1 MEDVRVYGDV
11 HGLSEKDF
19 EDLKLEL
26 PFEKIVYKDKVLNVD
41 YEGHYID
48 IDDFL
53 EEMVKRLP
61 PEGWA
66 KVDFIDHVDWKLTRY
81 EIENNKMTSHDVN
94 VDAVLEPTKNEAG
107 QR

>member
-11 HGLSEKDF
+11 HGLSEQDF
-19 EDLKLEL
+19 NELKLEL
-26 PFEKIVYKDKVLNVD
+26 PFNKVVYKENVLNVD

-61 PEGWA
+61 ANGWA
-66 KVDFIDHVDWKLTRY
+66 KVDFIDHVEWQLIRY
-81 EIENNKMTSHDVN
+81 EIENGKLTSRIVN

>member
-11 HGLSEKDF
+11 HGLPQKDF
-19 EDLKLEL
+19 DEIEMEL
-26 PFEKIVYKDKVLNVD
+26 PFNKIVYKDNVLNVD

-53 EEMVKRLP
+53 DGLVKRLP
-61 PEGWA
+61 VTGWA
-66 KVDFIDHVDWKLTRY
+66 KVDFIDHVDWQLTRHEIIDGKLTSRV
-81 EIENNKMTSHDVN
+81 VN

>member
-11 HGLSEKDF
+11 SGLSQEDF
-19 EDLKLEL
+19 NEIKESL
-26 PFEKIVYKDKVLNVD
+26 PFETIVYKDGVLNVD

-53 EEMVKRLP
+53 EEIKKRIKSG
-61 PEGWA
+61 GWA
-66 KVDFIDHVDWKLTRY
+66 KVDYIDHVEWKLTRY
-81 EIENNKMTSHDVN
+81 EIIDGKYSERVVN

>member
-1 MEDVRVYGDV
+1 MDDVRVYGDV
-11 HGLSEKDF
+11 SGFSAEDF
-19 EDLKLEL
+19 EEIRHSL
-26 PFEKIVYKDKVLNVD
+26 PFEKIVYEDGVLSVD

-53 EEMVKRLP
+53 DEIKNRLDSK
-61 PEGWA
+61 GWA
-66 KVDFIDHVDWKLTRY
+66 KVDYIDHVEWKLTRY
-81 EIENNKMTSHDVN
+81 EMIDGKFTERVVN

>member
-11 HGLSEKDF
+11 SGLSPDDF
-19 EDLKLEL
+19 EEIRHEL
-26 PFEKIVYKDKVLNVD
+26 PFEKIVYQNGVLNVD

-53 EEMVKRLP
+53 EEITKRLGK
-61 PEGWA
+61 EGWA
-66 KVDFIDHVDWKLTRY
+66 KVDYIDHIDWKLTRY
-81 EIENNKMTSHDVN
+81 EISNGKCSAHEVN

>member
-11 HGLSEKDF
+11 HGLSEQDF
-19 EDLKLEL
+19 RDIELKL

-48 IDDFL
+48 IEDFL
-53 EEMVKRLP
+53 EELVKRLP

-66 KVDFIDHVDWKLTRY
+66 KVDFIDHVEWALTRY
-81 EIENNKMTSHDVN
+81 EINDNKLTERLVN
-94 VDAVLEPTKNEAG
+94 VDAVLEPTKNEDG